1 MYTFCHPVY
10 SNSSK
15 VSFISRSSA
24 TVFLFQDTDRAEV
37 IYTRGCLDAVKEW
50 FKENM
55 IIIGG
60 VAVGLALLQVIYL
73 LEITFLTMLASQWH
87 PIMLRSANGLK
98 HLSHKELLLGSG
110 LTWKM
115 GSERIWKKSWCMPM
129 TSLNFRHSLNSHTPE
144 GSMWLK
150 GTCEIQVSQ
159 WLALKRKW
167 NMTSWI
173 KKMIFF
179 LSNKSH
185 YRFMLCSMPMTTITP
200 FLQNFFWL
208 ENNINWYMTNND

>member
-24 TVFLFQDTDRAEV
+24 TVFLLQDPDRAEV

-87 PIMLRSANGLK
+87 PIMLRYANGLK
-98 HLSHKELLLGSG
+98 HLSHRELLLGSG

-150 GTCEIQVSQ
+150 GTSEIQVSQ
-159 WLALKRKW
+159 WLALKK
-167 NMTSWI
+167 NSQT
-173 KKMIFF
+173 
-179 LSNKSH
+179 H
-185 YRFMLCSMPMTTITP
+185 
-200 FLQNFFWL
+200 
-208 ENNINWYMTNND
+208 

>member
-24 TVFLFQDTDRAEV
+24 TVFLLQDTDRAEV

-73 LEITFLTMLASQWH
+73 LEITFLTMLASQ
-87 PIMLRSANGLK
+87 
-98 HLSHKELLLGSG
+98 
-110 LTWKM
+110 
-115 GSERIWKKSWCMPM
+115 
-129 TSLNFRHSLNSHTPE
+129 
-144 GSMWLK
+144 
-150 GTCEIQVSQ
+150 
-159 WLALKRKW
+159 
-167 NMTSWI
+167 
-173 KKMIFF
+173 
-179 LSNKSH
+179 
-185 YRFMLCSMPMTTITP
+185 
-200 FLQNFFWL
+200 
-208 ENNINWYMTNND
+208 

>member
-1 MYTFCHPVY
+1 MY

-15 VSFISRSSA
+15 VSFISHSLA
-24 TVFLFQDTDRAEV
+24 TVFLLQDTDRAAV
-37 IYTRGCLDAVKEW
+37 IYTRGCLDAVKGW

-98 HLSHKELLLGSG
+98 HLSHRELLLGSG

-115 GSERIWKKSWCMPM
+115 GSQRIWKKSW
-129 TSLNFRHSLNSHTPE
+129 
-144 GSMWLK
+144 
-150 GTCEIQVSQ
+150 
-159 WLALKRKW
+159 WLA
-167 NMTSWI
+167 WI
-173 KKMIFF
+173 SDIHSIRILLRAVCDSKEHVKFR
-179 LSNKSH
+179 LA
-185 YRFMLCSMPMTTITP
+185 
-200 FLQNFFWL
+200 
-208 ENNINWYMTNND
+208 ND